1 MTTITPFTDAAV
13 EAADNLDEELT
24 QRLADGNL
32 GELDCNFLLN
42 VPRICA
48 VLVGQALDRGFSP
61 KLIAQA
67 LARALASAVASQL
80 ITMNES
86 LSVDIKDMQSVYDEE
101 YRTALRQL
109 LTDKVDEGYARLE
122 VDAAV
127 QKPRGSRA

>member
-1 MTTITPFTDAAV
+1 MTTITPFTNAAV
-13 EAADNLDEELT
+13 EASDKLDEELA
-24 QRLADGNL
+24 QQISDGNL
-32 GELDCNFLLN
+32 GELDHNFLRK
-42 VPRICA
+42 VPRTCA

-61 KLIAQA
+61 QLIARA
-67 LARALASAVASQL
+67 LARALASVVASQL
-80 ITMNES
+80 TTMS
-86 LSVDIKDMQSVYDEE
+86 GAVSVDLEDMQSVYDEE